1 MSPYYGGQARL
12 LSDVGQGRKDRG
24 LNRRAQRQKI
34 LTEGNEGNEGKI
46 LDSRAEAAACLRLL
60 R

>member
-24 LNRRAQRQKI
+24 LNRRAQRTQRQKI

-46 LDSRAEAAACLRLL
+46 LDSRAEAAA
-60 R
+60 